1 MTLDQIAGLIKD
13 FALASIMF
21 FLYWNERID
30 RRSAVDGHLADA
42 RQTVTIMTDALRA
55 TTEALK
61 AVAFSRDAAGL
72 EDR

>member
-1 MTLDQIAGLIKD
+1 MTLEQIAGLIKD

-42 RQTVTIMTDALRA
+42 RQTISIMTDALRA

-61 AVAFSRDAAGL
+61 AVAMSKTDASAD
-72 EDR
+72 DR